1 MQHLSI
7 TVETPLLPELA
18 EILEDSLRDAME
30 QFGITAFIED
40 GITGNITRTRTPLQR
55 LRDLYERRA
64 GNPPIDALPWN
75 DAWKEYSQEMR
86 ELENQ
91 LRVLGEDL

>member
-7 TVETPLLPELA
+7 TVETPILPDLA
-18 EILEDSLRDAME
+18 EYLEDALRDAME

-40 GITGNITRTRTPLQR
+40 DITGNITHTRTTLQR
-55 LRDLYERRA
+55 LRDHYSLRA
-64 GNPPIDALPWN
+64 NNPPLDALPWT
-75 DAWKEYSQEMR
+75 DAWKEYSEEMH

-91 LRVLGEDL
+91 LRALGEEL